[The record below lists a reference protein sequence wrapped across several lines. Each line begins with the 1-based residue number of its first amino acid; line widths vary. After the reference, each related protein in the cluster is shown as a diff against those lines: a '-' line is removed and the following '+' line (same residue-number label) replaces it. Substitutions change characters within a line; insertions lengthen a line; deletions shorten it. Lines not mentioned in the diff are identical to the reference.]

1 MYEGFMAYLA
11 KMPARDIVLIVEDH
25 PLVQIT
31 AAALIENAG
40 MATVVAADAD
50 EALEIL
56 TGRDDIHAVF
66 TDVTMP
72 GSMNGI
78 ELARL
83 VRTRWP
89 EIALVVTSGDE
100 LSEMVRLPSGVR
112 FLRKPYQYASVVEEL
127 LADRL
132 AAASPR
138 RAGI

>member
-40 MATVVAADAD
+40 MATVIAADAD

-72 GSMNGI
+72 GSMDGI

-132 AAASPR
+132 ATVSPR

>member
-1 MYEGFMAYLA
+1 MAYLA

-40 MATVVAADAD
+40 MATVIAADAD

-72 GSMNGI
+72 GSMDGI

-132 AAASPR
+132 ATVSPR

>member
-1 MYEGFMAYLA
+1 MAYLA

-132 AAASPR
+132 ATVSPR

>member
-1 MYEGFMAYLA
+1 MAYLA

-56 TGRDDIHAVF
+56 SGRDDIHAVF

-72 GSMNGI
+72 GSMDGI

-100 LSEMVRLPSGVR
+100 LSETVRLPSGVR
-112 FLRKPYQYASVVEEL
+112 FLRKPYQYGSVVEEL

-132 AAASPR
+132 ATVSPR

>member
-1 MYEGFMAYLA
+1 MAYLA

-56 TGRDDIHAVF
+56 SGRDDIHAVF

-72 GSMNGI
+72 GSMDGI

>member
-1 MYEGFMAYLA
+1 MAYLA

-56 TGRDDIHAVF
+56 SGRDDIHAVF

-72 GSMNGI
+72 GSMDGI

-132 AAASPR
+132 ATVSPR

>member
-56 TGRDDIHAVF
+56 SGRDDIHAVF

-72 GSMNGI
+72 GSMDGI

-100 LSEMVRLPSGVR
+100 LSETVRLPSGVR
-112 FLRKPYQYASVVEEL
+112 FLRKPYQYGSVVEEL

-132 AAASPR
+132 ATVSPR

>member
-1 MYEGFMAYLA
+1 MAYLA

-72 GSMNGI
+72 GSMDGI

>member
-56 TGRDDIHAVF
+56 SGRDDIHAVF

-72 GSMNGI
+72 GSMDGI

>member
-1 MYEGFMAYLA
+1 MAYLA

-56 TGRDDIHAVF
+56 SGRDDIHAVF

-132 AAASPR
+132 ATVSPR

>member
-1 MYEGFMAYLA
+1 
-11 KMPARDIVLIVEDH
+11 
-25 PLVQIT
+25 
-31 AAALIENAG
+31 
-40 MATVVAADAD
+40 
-50 EALEIL
+50 
-56 TGRDDIHAVF
+56 
-66 TDVTMP
+66 MP
-72 GSMNGI
+72 GSMDGI

-132 AAASPR
+132 ATVAPR

>member
-72 GSMNGI
+72 GSMDGI

-132 AAASPR
+132 ATVSPR

>member
-1 MYEGFMAYLA
+1 MAYLA

-72 GSMNGI
+72 GSMDGI

-132 AAASPR
+132 ATVSPR

>member
-56 TGRDDIHAVF
+56 SGRDDIHAVF

-72 GSMNGI
+72 GSMDGI

-132 AAASPR
+132 ATVSPR